1 MTVSDSTSDLIR
13 GAVDCYVHAS
23 PDLLP
28 RRVDDVQLARD
39 SAAAGLAAVI
49 HRHHYGPTAERAA
62 LARSV
67 TGFPIHGAVLLND
80 SVGGL
85 NPTAVELALEMGAP
99 WIGLPTLSAKAF
111 RAGMS
116 ALPPSPSAE
125 RLSFGPGT
133 LEVWGRGRHLCREM
147 TEILRLVRE
156 ADAVLNLGYVGADE
170 MLAVARAAAE
180 MGHTRLVL
188 TNPRL
193 SDEHLGSVLAI
204 PGFFFEVTSYGVH
217 PEGLGG
223 AQWAAGVA
231 RNVELI
237 RRVGVDRVVLSS
249 DGGMA
254 GAPAPAETLRW
265 ALSQFA
271 DAGFST
277 AELRTLVA
285 ENPRRL
291 LPKTL
296 GLA

>member
-1 MTVSDSTSDLIR
+1 MDMTDSTSDLIR

-28 RRVDDVQLARD
+28 RRVDDVQLAKD

-49 HRHHYGPTAERAA
+49 HRHHYSPTAERAA

-67 TGFPIHGAVLLND
+67 TGFPILGAVLLND

-111 RAGMS
+111 RAGMT

-125 RLSFGPGT
+125 RLSFGPGM
-133 LEVWGRGRHLCREM
+133 LEVWGRERRLRAEVR
-147 TEILRLVRE
+147 EILRMVHE
-156 ADAVLNLGYVGADE
+156 ADAVLNLGYVGTDE
-170 MLAVARAAAE
+170 MLAVARTAAE
-180 MGHTRLVL
+180 MGHGRLVL

-193 SDEHLGSVLAI
+193 SDEDLESALAI
-204 PGFFFEVTSYGVH
+204 PGVFFEVTSYGVH

-223 AQWAAGVA
+223 AHWAAGMA
-231 RNVELI
+231 RNVGLI

-254 GAPAPAETLRW
+254 GAPAPAEILCW
-265 ALSQFA
+265 ALAQYA
-271 DAGFST
+271 DAGFSN
-277 AELRTLVA
+277 AELRALVA